1 MNKPSLSKEISGLII
16 SIIFLL
22 LGFLVIWAMK
32 SMLIT
37 TGDAVLIFL
46 LLAPILV
53 YVIFTGRLSELKG
66 PGGLELKL
74 QTMASQPADEM
85 ASQRVELVEEDMVS
99 VLKGSTQELDRLE
112 RLLDPTK
119 RIVLKLVLGGM
130 QYNRGD
136 ATEYLQRFLRYHN
149 FNHVAFL
156 DKKHRFVAFI
166 PPWAMLR
173 ILTGEEGERF
183 IDIINGGKLLELLD
197 FPGVL
202 TLSINNRATYM
213 DALKAMSDYNLE
225 TILVTGQDGQ
235 VIGVVDRE
243 QVLSKLLLAM
253 AK

>member
-1 MNKPSLSKEISGLII
+1 MNRPLISKEIGGLVI
-16 SIIFLL
+16 SIVFLL
-22 LGFLVIWAMK
+22 LGFLVVWAMK

-37 TGDAVLIFL
+37 AGDAVLISLFL
-46 LLAPILV
+46 VPILV

-74 QTMASQPADEM
+74 QTMASQPADEL
-85 ASQRVELVEEDMVS
+85 ASQRVEFVEEDMVPVS
-99 VLKGSTQELDRLE
+99 KGSIQELDRLE

-119 RIVLKLVLGGM
+119 RIVLKLVLGEM

-136 ATEYLQRFLRYHN
+136 AIEYLERFLRYPN
-149 FNHVAFL
+149 FKHVAFL
-156 DKKHRFVAFI
+156 DKKHRFVAFV

-183 IDIINGGKLLELLD
+183 VQIINGGNLLELLD

-202 TLSINNRATYM
+202 TLSINSRATYM
-213 DALKAMSDYNLE
+213 DALKSMSDHNLE
-225 TILVTGQDGQ
+225 TILVTGQDGK